1 MNLGW
6 GNTNIQSITEMSV
19 GLRILERKSE
29 YILGRKCRK
38 YYWDKDVLL

>member
-6 GNTNIQSITEMSV
+6 GNTNIKSITEMSV

-29 YILGRKCRK
+29 DILGRKSRENH
-38 YYWDKDVLL
+38 WDKDVVL